1 MNNIRMKGS
10 VLKDTTHENLV
21 VAVNTR
27 NSKKGAIQFER
38 SFAPKYGLW
47 EKQS

>member
-1 MNNIRMKGS
+1 MKGS
-10 VLKDTTHENLV
+10 VLKDTTCENLV
-21 VAVNTR
+21 VAANT
-27 NSKKGAIQFER
+27 KEQQKGAIQFER